1 LTEKN
6 AGDRKNLSKTQEVHM
21 LENRRGLNLFT
32 LVLVLFLLPCLLHP
46 QTPPE
51 EFLGHK
57 VGADRKLADYDQIQ
71 AYFKKLD
78 QESDRIKVINIGT
91 STLKKPM
98 IMAIITSKENMDR
111 LDTYREILKKLKD
124 PRVTPPEE
132 AKKLAKEGK
141 AIVLIT
147 CNQHATEIAASQM
160 SMELAYKLAA
170 GKTPYDAEKVLN
182 DVIVLLVPTSNP
194 DGQQM
199 VTDWYRKYV
208 GTKFEGGRMPWLY
221 HHYAGHDNNRDWFMF
236 NLPET
241 KAVTKVLYHDWL
253 PQIHIDEHQMGSTGA
268 RLFIPPFMNPPIPN
282 VQPLLWRGVSLCG
295 ANMAYDLQ
303 KNGYKGVV
311 HGRSYTAWWIGA
323 CDDTSWLHN
332 VVGLLSEMASVRI
345 ASPVHIEPTEVP
357 QSYYEKRLEFPD
369 PWIGGWWRLR
379 DLVDYELVLSLSLI
393 KTAHLHREDF
403 LYNFYSMYKNS
414 IEKREKGEPFAFVIP
429 GKQRDYP
436 TTLRM
441 LDILMFG
448 GVEVLQAKEEFI
460 ADGKVYPAGSFVVK
474 MSQPYKPYA
483 QALLEKQKYPDIRQ
497 YPGGPPVPPYDNA
510 GWTLPLQMGVTC
522 DRVEKPFEVSAEKL
536 GKTPY
541 ASLSALPEGSS
552 SAYIVLDCRMNASYS
567 IAFSLLKNK
576 VEMFRSKEKIK
587 TEKFTAAPGSFIV
600 KNTTAVQKLLPDL
613 LKKWHGQAFGLDS
626 ISDIP
631 ASALK
636 NSRIGLY
643 QSWRSNMDEGWT
655 RYVFDD
661 LGVPYTTLHNK
672 DFKPTKEG
680 KKEEKIDL
688 KAKFDVIVFAS
699 ESADVIKSGTSG
711 PSARRG
717 RYSAPMPPE
726 YEGGIGKEGVDALKS
741 FVEKGGILVTLNRA
755 CDLAFSEFQAPASN
769 ALEGV
774 SRSSFFCPTSLLK
787 IEVDNTTPIGYG
799 MPKEAAAMFSSSL
812 ALRTRTPSVEW
823 DRKVVASY
831 PEEDVLLSGW
841 LLGEETIARKA
852 AVVDTKYKK
861 GHIILIGFRCQFRA
875 QSHGTYKFLLNSLL
889 YPGN

>member
-1 LTEKN
+1 
-6 AGDRKNLSKTQEVHM
+6 M
-21 LENRRGLNLFT
+21 LGNRRGLNLFS
-32 LVLVLFLLPCLLHP
+32 LLFALFLLTCFLYP

-78 QESDRIKVINIGT
+78 QESDRVKVIDIGT

-98 IMAIITSKENMDR
+98 IMAIITSKQNMDR
-111 LDTYREILKKLKD
+111 LDTYREIVKKLRD

-132 AKKLAKEGK
+132 AKKLAQEGK
-141 AIVLIT
+141 AIVLLT

-160 SMELAYKLAA
+160 AMELAYKLAA

-236 NLPET
+236 NLSET

-268 RLFIPPFMNPPIPN
+268 RLFVPPFMNPPIPN

-332 VVGLLSEMASVRI
+332 VVGLLSEMASVNI
-345 ASPVHIEPTEVP
+345 ASPIHIEPTEVP

-369 PWIGGWWRLR
+369 PWLGGWWRLR
-379 DLVDYELVLSLSLI
+379 DIVDYELVLSLSLI

-414 IEKREKGEPFAFVIP
+414 IEKREKNEPFAFVIP
-429 GKQRDYP
+429 SKQRDYP

-448 GVEVLQAKEEFI
+448 GVEVNQAKQEFI

-522 DRVEKPFEVSAEKL
+522 DRVETPFEVSMEKL
-536 GKTPY
+536 GKAPY
-541 ASLSALPEGSS
+541 ASLSTAPEKSS

-567 IAFSLLKNK
+567 IVFSLLKNK
-576 VEMFRSKEKIK
+576 AEMSRSKEKIK

-600 KNTTAVQKLLPDL
+600 KNTAAVQKLLPDL
-613 LKKWHGQAFGLDS
+613 MKKWHGKSYGLDS

-631 ASALK
+631 TSPLK
-636 NSRIGLY
+636 NPRIGLY
-643 QSWRSNMDEGWT
+643 QSWMSNMDEGWT

-661 LGVPYTTLHNK
+661 LEVPYSTLHNK
-672 DFKPTKEG
+672 DFKPIKKG
-680 KKEEKIDL
+680 KKEEKVDL
-688 KAKFDVIVFAS
+688 KAKYDVIVFAS
-699 ESADVIKSGTSG
+699 EDSDMIIQGKPSPTSRW
-711 PSARRG
+711 ARFFTE
-717 RYSAPMPPE
+717 MPPP
-726 YEGGIGKEGVDALKS
+726 YDGGIGKEGVEALKS
-741 FVEKGGILVTLNRA
+741 FVEKGGILVTLNDA
-755 CDLAFSEFQAPASN
+755 CSLVFKEFKAPVSDS
-769 ALEGV
+769 LERV
-774 SRSSFFCPTSLLK
+774 ERSRFFCPTSLLK
-787 IEVDNTTPIGYG
+787 IQVDNTSPIGYG
-799 MPKEAAAMFSSSL
+799 MPKEAAAMFSRSL
-812 ALRTRTPSVEW
+812 AFSTRIPPAEW

-831 PEEDVLLSGW
+831 PEENILLSGW
-841 LLGEETIARKA
+841 LLGEDVLARKA
-852 AVVDTKYKK
+852 AVVDTKYKN
-861 GHIILIGFRCQFRA
+861 GHIILIGIRCQFRA
-875 QSHGTYKFLLNSLL
+875 QSHGTYKFLLNSFL

>member
-1 LTEKN
+1 MQVIK
-6 AGDRKNLSKTQEVHM
+6 KNLIKIKEVQMLRNKRGVKTSV
-21 LENRRGLNLFT
+21 LLLALF
-32 LVLVLFLLPCLLHP
+32 FLPIFLHP

-78 QESDRIKVINIGT
+78 QESDRVKVMNIGT

-98 IMAIITSKENMDR
+98 IMAVITSKENMDR
-111 LDTYREILKKLKD
+111 LDTYREIMKKLRD

-147 CNQHATEIAASQM
+147 CNIHATEIASSQM
-160 SMELAYKLAA
+160 AMELAYKLAA

-182 DVIVLLVPTSNP
+182 DVIVLLVPTTNP

-221 HHYAGHDNNRDWFMF
+221 HHYAGHDDNRDWFMF
-236 NLPET
+236 NLSET

-282 VQPLLWRGVSLCG
+282 VQSLLWRSVSLCG

-332 VVGLLSEMASVRI
+332 VVGLLSEMASVRV

-369 PWIGGWWRLR
+369 PWPGGWWRLR
-379 DLVDYELVLSLSLI
+379 DIVNYELVLSMSLI
-393 KTAHLHREDF
+393 KTAHLHKEDF
-403 LYNFYSMYKNS
+403 LYNFYKMYKDS

-429 GKQRDYP
+429 SKQRDYP

-448 GVEVLQAKEEFI
+448 GVEVLQSKEEFI

-522 DRVEKPFEVSAEKL
+522 DRVEKPFEVSMEKL
-536 GKTPY
+536 GKVPY

-576 VEMFRSKEKIK
+576 FEMFRSKEKIK

-631 ASALK
+631 ASPLK
-636 NSRIGLY
+636 NSRVGLY

-655 RYVFDD
+655 RCAFDD

-672 DFKPTKEG
+672 DFKPVKKG
-680 KKEEKIDL
+680 KKEEKVDL

-699 ESADVIKSGTSG
+699 ESADVIKSGSSAPSG
-711 PSARRG
+711 RRG

-799 MPKEAAAMFSSSL
+799 MPKEAAAMFSGSL